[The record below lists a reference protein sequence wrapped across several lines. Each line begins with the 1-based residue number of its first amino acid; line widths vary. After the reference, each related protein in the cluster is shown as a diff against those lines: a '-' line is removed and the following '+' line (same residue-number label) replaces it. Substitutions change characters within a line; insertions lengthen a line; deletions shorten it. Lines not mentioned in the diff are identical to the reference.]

1 MRLDSLWIPFVAA
14 VGGLGA
20 SCPRVSDDVV
30 SAPVVIAAPA
40 PAASPPT
47 PPADVAPRPALPAGI
62 AGVTPTAPTEPSGV
76 DAIDP
81 ATLVTLPPELVDDG
95 SDALAPEPPEPEPEP
110 ARVVDELASVA
121 RETWVFAEPRWS
133 SRRLGYLRAGAIVER
148 RARPAGHASCDGG
161 WYRVEPRG
169 YVCVGPT
176 ATLDVFDPVVEAS
189 SRRPRREGLPYP
201 YVLSRFPTPPFYA
214 RVPTEAEQR
223 DAEPDLAKHL
233 RKTRALAQDPS
244 FVALPEPEATP
255 PALLYGQAAPGL
267 ANTQRSAS
275 LVLGRARVR
284 SGFALLSTFEE
295 HGRAFGLTTDLAVIP
310 LDRTRLVAES
320 SFAGLRLDD
329 EVSLPVAFVTSRH
342 ARRYRVGEQGGVTVD
357 EPLSFRQAIALS
369 GEVRQV
375 GQVRYLAARDG
386 TLLREDQA
394 VRIDRYKKAPAWVN
408 RKWIDVSILRQSLIA
423 YEGTKPVFVTLVS
436 TGADGTGDPKKTHST
451 IQGAFLIH
459 TKHVTVTMG
468 GDDKGD
474 EFELRDVP
482 FVQYFTEGYALHAAY
497 WHDDFGRPRSHGCV
511 NLSPKDASWLFQW
524 TDPEVPEAWHAALSL
539 KKGTLVY
546 VHP

>member
-1 MRLDSLWIPFVAA
+1 
-14 VGGLGA
+14 
-20 SCPRVSDDVV
+20 
-30 SAPVVIAAPA
+30 
-40 PAASPPT
+40 
-47 PPADVAPRPALPAGI
+47 
-62 AGVTPTAPTEPSGV
+62 
-76 DAIDP
+76 
-81 ATLVTLPPELVDDG
+81 VDDG
-95 SDALAPEPPEPEPEP
+95 SDVLAPEPPAPEPEPER
-110 ARVVDELASVA
+110 AVDELASVA
-121 RETWVFAEPRWS
+121 RETWVFAEPRWT
-133 SRRLGYLRAGAIVER
+133 SRRLGYLRAGAIVQR
-148 RARPAGHASCDGG
+148 RARPAGHASCEGG
-161 WYRVEPRG
+161 WYRVEPHG

-189 SRRPRREGLPYP
+189 SRRPRRDGLPYP

-233 RKTRALAQDPS
+233 RQMRSLAQDSS
-244 FVALPEPEATP
+244 FVALPEPEP
-255 PALLYGQAAPGL
+255 LPSVLLYGQTAPGL
-267 ANTQRSAS
+267 ANAQRSAS
-275 LVLGRARVR
+275 ALLLGRARVR

-310 LDRTRLVAES
+310 LDRTRFVAES
-320 SFAGLRLDD
+320 SFTGLRLDD

-342 ARRYRVGEQGGVTVD
+342 ARRYRVGERGGVTVD
-357 EPLSFRQAIALS
+357 EPLAFRQAVALS

-375 GQVRYLAARDG
+375 GQVRYLVAQDG
-386 TLLREDQA
+386 SLLREDQA
-394 VRIDRYKKAPAWVN
+394 VRIDRYKRAPAWVN
-408 RKWIDVSILRQSLIA
+408 RKWIDVSILRQSLVA
-423 YEGTKPVFVTLVS
+423 YEGTKPVFATLVS

-468 GDDKGD
+468 GNEEGD